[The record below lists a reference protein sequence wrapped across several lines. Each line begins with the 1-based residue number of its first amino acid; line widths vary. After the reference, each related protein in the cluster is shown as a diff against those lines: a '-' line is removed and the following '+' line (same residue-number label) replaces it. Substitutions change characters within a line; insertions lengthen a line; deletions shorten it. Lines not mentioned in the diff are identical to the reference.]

1 MRGRSTLT
9 DIKVDETL
17 AALLAWLLAN
27 GGAGAEDNAHAAA
40 SAHWDRHVLPDH
52 PNPCFSNPCKSAAIS
67 AVILELLLYGRV
79 DDSLELLDAL
89 ATTTDETAARLA
101 RLPVGYRKA
110 LEPLQG
116 ELKRHLRRDDD
127 GRYRHRPFRDGRVLF
142 ELQELVAEGK
152 SLLSG
157 LRAAAVRE
165 GTALRAFAA
174 KLRELSLWPDDHGT
188 RTKAVDRLLISAT
201 QHLHAAGFDAAETA
215 RLIIDE
221 GDRHDRPHARH
232 LKAKKRSLPVDRVRQ
247 RLTDYR
253 AEDLRIL
260 EIPFPEGSPSEDLS
274 GRQPKKRSS

>member
-17 AALLAWLLAN
+17 AALRSWLAAN
-27 GGAGAEDNAHAAA
+27 GGASTEDDAHAAA

-52 PNPCFSNPCKSAAIS
+52 ANPCFSNPCKSAAIS
-67 AVILELLLYGRV
+67 AAILELLLYGRGT
-79 DDSLELLDAL
+79 DSLKLLDAL
-89 ATTTDETAARLA
+89 ATATDEAAAKLV
-101 RLPVGYRKA
+101 RLPTGYKRV

-116 ELKRHLRRDDD
+116 ELKRHLRRDKD
-127 GRYRHRPFRDGRVLF
+127 GRYRHSPFRDGRVLL
-142 ELQELVAEGK
+142 ELQEVAAEGL

-201 QHLHAAGFDAAETA
+201 QHLHAAGFDAAEIA
-215 RLIIDE
+215 ELVIDE
-221 GDRHDRPHARH
+221 GNRAERPHARH
-232 LKAKKRSLPVDRVRQ
+232 LKAKRRSLPVDRVRQ

-274 GRQPKKRSS
+274 GRQARKRSS